1 MRLILAL
8 QFFVLTAANGAITG
22 DSLNYLT
29 PEDTVFLMTND
40 YGDKYLMHQM
50 EPKQTLYSLA
60 KFYGLSVEELYYYNQ
75 GLKDSPIKIGQHIR
89 VPIPNRAIRR
99 YQGEGFSPAEYIPI
113 FYRVKR
119 GDTMYRIA
127 KKFFRMEVEE
137 LMARNQL
144 MSSEVKSEQLL
155 HVGWMNIHGIQEE
168 MRENAGGPTA
178 QRNQAMKAIYLREC
192 EGNESTE
199 SGVAHWFK
207 NGNEAAGLYALHRY
221 AGQNAIIG
229 VTNPMNQRTVYVKV
243 IGNMSNRAYE
253 NNVKVVLSPMAAK
266 LLGAVDQRFYV
277 KVTYCKRR

>member
-1 MRLILAL
+1 MRLIFAL
-8 QFFVLTAANGAITG
+8 QILFLTTAHGAITG

-29 PEDTVFLMTND
+29 AEDTVFLMTNG
-40 YGDKYLMHQM
+40 YGDKYLLHQM

-75 GLKDSPIKIGQHIR
+75 GLKDSPIKIGQQIR

-99 YQGEGFSPAEYIPI
+99 YMGEDFSPQDYIPI

-127 KKFFRMEVEE
+127 KKFFRMPVEE

-144 MSSEVKSEQLL
+144 ATTELHTDQLL
-155 HVGWMNIHGIQEE
+155 HVGWMNLHGIQEE
-168 MRENAGGPTA
+168 VRENSGGPTA

-192 EGNESTE
+192 EGNERSE

-221 AGQNAIIG
+221 ARQNAIIG

-253 NNVKVVLSPMAAK
+253 GNVKVVLSPMAAK

-277 KVTYCKRR
+277 KVTYCK